1 MVLAI
6 ATNYSALLAS
16 AAASSVNKDM
26 ETSMERL
33 ATGKRINSA
42 ADDAAGVAIA
52 SRMTSEINGL
62 NQAIRNA
69 SDGQSMAAT
78 AEGAMV
84 EISDMLQRM
93 RELAVQ
99 SSNDTLNTNDRQN
112 LNDEVTQLKAEIDR
126 IATTTRFNDVN
137 MLDGTADITLQIGAK
152 AGESLNFKVGNLGTT
167 ALGTSLTALTSSA
180 ATSNSAEGVAATKSV
195 SQMAFNGN
203 DTYGF
208 TLTVGEGDGS
218 TTEALTI
225 ASASVTGNSASDVAS
240 KINTAISAAVT
251 AGTLAADTVS
261 ATANGNVVTIENK
274 LGDSIAVSNFSS
286 AGNGTASYASISGAG
301 ESKLLT
307 DTGATTG
314 VTNNGGGSATTASS
328 ILALQAGKDYSFN
341 VNGTDITVSNLGTT
355 TTEADLL
362 ATLKLAIGDGA
373 AGSTVTGQNF
383 SLQDTTGKEI
393 EIKNFVAT
401 SSPVGSAGS
410 MVLSTRVDADAST
423 PGNTYAVGGS
433 DTTDIDKGDIA
444 QLSFTEAEA
453 DYGFKLGGQAFTV
466 ATASADKTLQE
477 ALAVTRDA
485 INANTTINSDVT
497 ARLVDGKLEIEVA
510 SGASAAATL
519 DTFSSTGKPAVVAG
533 TATFANVNLT
543 TQGSAS
549 TTNGVEATPSEMT
562 MSFSEDDT
570 YSFKIGGTQVT
581 AEVSGGNLD
590 GMVSAINSQSATTG
604 VSAALSN
611 GDVLLS
617 NAAGSAITITDF
629 ASTGTGIV
637 NAANAAG
644 QGSSATLTNSAAVT
658 GASTAAAGTAT
669 ATTMALSMDATD
681 DVTFQVS
688 DGQTTATVRLTSF
701 DTTDNSAMLA
711 EITSALS
718 NAGSNI
724 TAAAANGTA
733 PIILTNATGGEIDL
747 TNFTSDGSGVMTASP
762 GAQQGVGKMLDD
774 TGVSASQNA
783 VSAIDISTDA
793 GSQDA
798 ISTID
803 RALESLGG
811 ERANLGAVVNRLD
824 HTVNNLTNIVVNT
837 EASRGRIEDADFAT
851 ESTALSK
858 AQILQQ
864 ASTAMLAQANASKQG
879 VLSLLQG

>member
-6 ATNYSALLAS
+6 ATNSSALLAS

-811 ERANLGAVVNRLD
+811 ERANLGAVVNRLG

>member
-6 ATNYSALLAS
+6 ATNSSALMAS

-225 ASASVTGNSASDVAS
+225 ANASVTGNSASDVAS

-274 LGDSIAVSNFSS
+274 LGDSIAVSSFSS

-307 DTGATTG
+307 DTGATTAI
-314 VTNNGGGSATTASS
+314 TNNGGGAASTASS
-328 ILALQAGKDYSFN
+328 TLALQTGKDYSFN
-341 VNGTDITVSNLGTT
+341 VNGTDITVSNLGTD

-383 SLQDTTGKEI
+383 SLQDTSAKEI
-393 EIKNFVAT
+393 EIKNFVAA

-410 MVLSTRVDADAST
+410 MVMTVRVDANGDT
-423 PGNTYAVGGS
+423 PSNTFAVGGS
-433 DTTDIDKGDIA
+433 DASSIGASDIV

-453 DYGFKLGGQAFTV
+453 NYGFELDGQAFTV
-466 ATASADKTLQE
+466 ATASAGVSLQE
-477 ALAVTRDA
+477 ALATTRDA
-485 INANTTINSDVT
+485 INANTSLTDVE
-497 ARLVDGKLEIEVA
+497 ARLVDGKLEIENA
-510 SGASAAATL
+510 ASAAIDL
-519 DTFSSTGKPAVVAG
+519 DTFTSTGKPAVVAG

-543 TQGSAS
+543 SQGSAS
-549 TTNGVEATPSEMT
+549 TTNGTEATPSEMT

-604 VSAALSN
+604 VTAALSN

-644 QGSSATLTNSAAVT
+644 QGSSATLTDAAAVT

-701 DTTDNSAMLA
+701 DISNNSAMLA

-724 TAAAANGTA
+724 TAAATNGTS
-733 PIILTNATGGEIDL
+733 PIVLTNATGGEIDL
-747 TNFTSDGSGVMTASP
+747 TNFTSEGAGVMTASP